1 MLRVGLTGGIGS
13 GKSTASQHFSSLGA
27 YVINADEEA
36 KNLISTNEIVQNEL
50 IAEFG
55 TDIIDGTGSVNKK
68 KLARIAFQD
77 QDHQQRLNSVVH
89 PYIYNL
95 IDKEFNQVLNVRKHD
110 IFIVDGALI
119 FESGYDVHLDYVIVV
134 TAQLKHRMERAL
146 GRETLSR
153 EEILKR
159 IEFQW
164 PEKEK
169 VNLADFVVH
178 NDGTEKELHKNI
190 EGLVKKVIK
199 EEKNKKR

>member
-36 KNLISTNEIVQNEL
+36 KNLISTNETVQNEL

-55 TDIIDGTGSVNKK
+55 TDIIDGTENVNKK

-95 IDKEFNQVLNVRKHD
+95 IDKEFNQVLNVGKHD

-190 EGLVKKVIK
+190 EGLV
-199 EEKNKKR
+199 NKLI

>member
-13 GKSTASQHFSSLGA
+13 GKSTASLHFTSLGA

-36 KNLISTNEIVQNEL
+36 KNLISTNETVQNEL

-95 IDKEFNQVLNVRKHD
+95 IDKEFNQVLNVGKHG

-119 FESGYDVHLDYVIVV
+119 FESGYDMHLDYVIVV

-146 GRETLSR
+146 GRATLSR

-178 NDGTEKELHKNI
+178 NDGTEKEFHKNI
-190 EGLVKKVIK
+190 EELIKKLI
-199 EEKNKKR
+199 